1 VERRPLERDANMAE
15 TSRKETQRFATVEE
29 AIADYKQGKLVIIVD
44 DEDRENEGDLCMAA
58 EFVTAEAIT
67 FMAREACGL
76 ICVPMLQSRLEEL
89 RLPMMVRENTSGF
102 GTAFTVTVDADRQF
116 GVTTGISAQDR
127 ATTVKVLI
135 DPNTKPSDLS
145 RPGHILPL
153 RYAEGGVL
161 RRTGQTEA
169 SVDLCR
175 MAGLYPAAVICEIM
189 NPDGTMA
196 RLPELCAFAE
206 RHGIKMLTVA
216 HLIEHRRRTEQ
227 LITKVAQA
235 PIPTDYGEFVLHVY
249 ESSVDSQHHVALV
262 MGDVANGEPPLV
274 RVHSECLT
282 GDVFGSR
289 RCDCG
294 DQLHTAMDRI
304 AREGRGVILYMRQEG
319 RGIGLVNKIKA
330 YALQDGGMDTVEA
343 NVHLG
348 FPPDPRDYGIG
359 AQILVDLGLH
369 RLRLMTNNPTKRV
382 GLEAFGLEIAD
393 MEKIQ
398 TPVHPENQRYLLTKQ
413 QKMGHLLGL

>member
-1 VERRPLERDANMAE
+1 MREANRRD
-15 TSRKETQRFATVEE
+15 TQRFATVEE
-29 AIADYKQGKLVIIVD
+29 AIEDYRSGKLVIIVD

-58 EFVTAEAIT
+58 EFVTPEAIT

-102 GTAFTVTVDADRQF
+102 GTAFTVTVDAGPQF
-116 GVTTGISAQDR
+116 GVSTGISAKDR
-127 ATTVKVLI
+127 ATTIKVLI

-169 SVDLCR
+169 SVDLCKL
-175 MAGLYPAAVICEIM
+175 AGLYPAAVICEIM

-216 HLIEHRRRTEQ
+216 DLIEHRRRTEK
-227 LITKVAQA
+227 LITKLAEA
-235 PIPTDYGEFVLHVY
+235 PIPTEFGEFVLHVY
-249 ESSVDSQHHVALV
+249 ESSVDGQHHVALV
-262 MGDVANGEPPLV
+262 MGDVAEGEPPLV

-294 DQLHTAMDRI
+294 DQLHAAMDRI
-304 AREGRGVILYMRQEG
+304 AREGRGAILYMRQEG

-330 YALQDGGMDTVEA
+330 YALQDNGMDTVEA

-359 AQILVDLGLH
+359 AQILVDLGL
-369 RLRLMTNNPTKRV
+369 RRIRLMTNNPTKRV

-393 MEKIQ
+393 MEKLQ
-398 TPVHPENQRYLLTKQ
+398 TPVRPENQRYLLTKQ

>member
-1 VERRPLERDANMAE
+1 MAE
-15 TSRKETQRFATVEE
+15 GVRRESQRFATVEE
-29 AIADYKQGKLVIIVD
+29 AIEDYRQGKLVIIVD

-58 EFVTAEAIT
+58 EFVTPEAIT

-76 ICVPMLQSRLEEL
+76 ICVPMLQSRLEDL

-102 GTAFTVTVDADRQF
+102 GTAFTVTVDAERRF
-116 GVTTGISAQDR
+116 GVTTGISASDR
-127 ATTVKVLI
+127 ARTIQVLI
-135 DPNTKPSDLS
+135 DPNTKPGDLS

-169 SVDLCR
+169 SVDLCKL
-175 MAGLYPAAVICEIM
+175 AGLYPAAVICEIM
-189 NPDGTMA
+189 NADGTMA
-196 RLPELCAFAE
+196 RLPELCEFSD

-227 LITKVAQA
+227 LITELAHA
-235 PIPTDYGEFVLHVY
+235 PIPTEYGEFELHVY
-249 ESSVDSQHHVALV
+249 ESTVEPQHHLALV
-262 MGDVANGEPPLV
+262 MGDVTEGEPPLV

-294 DQLHTAMDRI
+294 EQLHAAMARI
-304 AREGRGVILYMRQEG
+304 ATEGRGVILYMRQEG
-319 RGIGLVNKIKA
+319 RGIGLVNKIRA
-330 YALQDGGMDTVEA
+330 YELQDTGMDTVEA

-359 AQILVDLGLH
+359 AQILVDLGV
-369 RLRLMTNNPTKRV
+369 RRMRLMTNNPTKRV
-382 GLEAFGLEIAD
+382 GLEAFGLEIVD
-393 MEKIQ
+393 MRKFRRLCAPKISA
-398 TPVHPENQRYLLTKQ
+398 TC
-413 QKMGHLLGL
+413 

>member
-1 VERRPLERDANMAE
+1 MAE
-15 TSRKETQRFATVEE
+15 VNRRDTQRFATVEE
-29 AIADYKQGKLVIIVD
+29 AIEDYKQGKLVIIVD

-58 EFVTAEAIT
+58 QFVTPEAIT

-102 GTAFTVTVDADRQF
+102 GTAFTVTVDAAAKY
-116 GVTTGISAQDR
+116 GVTTGISAADR
-127 ATTVKVLI
+127 ARTIQVLI
-135 DPNTKPSDLS
+135 DPNTKPQDLS
-145 RPGHILPL
+145 RPGHVLPL

-169 SVDLCR
+169 SVDLCKL
-175 MAGLYPAAVICEIM
+175 AGLYPAAVICEIM

-206 RHGIKMLTVA
+206 RHGIRMLTVA
-216 HLIEHRRRTEQ
+216 HLIEHRRRTEK
-227 LITKVAQA
+227 LITQRAQA
-235 PIPTDYGEFVLHVY
+235 PIPTEYGEFMLHVY
-249 ESSVDSQHHVALV
+249 ESSVDNQHHLALV
-262 MGDVANGEPPLV
+262 MGDVSDGEPPLV

-294 DQLHTAMDRI
+294 EQLHAAMARI
-304 AREGRGVILYMRQEG
+304 ASEGRGVILYMRQEG
-319 RGIGLVNKIKA
+319 RGIGLVNKIRA
-330 YALQDGGMDTVEA
+330 YELQDGGMDTVEA

-359 AQILVDLGLH
+359 AQILVDLGV
-369 RLRLMTNNPTKRV
+369 RRMRLMTNNPTKRV
-382 GLEAFGLEIAD
+382 GLEAFGLEIVD

-398 TPVHPENQRYLLTKQ
+398 TPVRPENQRYLLTKQ
-413 QKMGHLLGL
+413 QKMGHLLGLGPAEGI

>member
-1 VERRPLERDANMAE
+1 MPVKQFDE
-15 TSRKETQRFATVEE
+15 RFASVEE
-29 AIADYKQGKLVIIVD
+29 AIEDYKQGKFVIIVD

-58 EFVTAEAIT
+58 EFVTPQAVT

-76 ICVPMLQSRLEEL
+76 ICVPMLRSRLEEL
-89 RLPMMVRENTSGF
+89 KLPMMVRENTSGF
-102 GTAFTVTVDADRQF
+102 GTAFTVTVDASPEH
-116 GVTTGISAQDR
+116 GVTTGISASDR
-127 ATTVKVLI
+127 AKTIEVLI
-135 DPNTKPSDLS
+135 DPNTKPEDLS

-169 SVDLCR
+169 SVDLAIL
-175 MAGLYPAAVICEIM
+175 AGLYPAAVICEIM
-189 NPDGTMA
+189 NADGTMS
-196 RLPELCAFAE
+196 RLPELFEFAA
-206 RHGIKMLTVA
+206 HHQIKIMTVA
-216 HLIEHRRRTEQ
+216 QLIEHRRRTEK
-227 LITKVAQA
+227 LVERLTEA
-235 PIPTDYGEFVLHVY
+235 PIPTEFGQFMLHVY
-249 ESSVDSQHHVALV
+249 ESGVDGKHHVALV
-262 MGDVANGEPPLV
+262 MGDVTHGDPPLV

-294 DQLHTAMDRI
+294 DQLQAAMKMI
-304 AREGRGVILYMRQEG
+304 AEEGRGVILYMRQEG

-330 YALQDGGMDTVEA
+330 YALQDTGLDTVEA

-369 RLRLMTNNPTKRV
+369 KIRLMTNNPAKRV
-382 GLEAFGLEIAD
+382 GLGGFGLEIVNL
-393 MEKIQ
+393 EPLKPIL
-398 TPVHPENQRYLLTKQ
+398 HPENLRYLQTKQ
-413 QKMGHLLGL
+413 DKMGHMLGL

>member
-1 VERRPLERDANMAE
+1 MSQSANHPEQRP
-15 TSRKETQRFATVEE
+15 FATVEE
-29 AIADYKQGKLVIIVD
+29 AIEDYRQGKFVIIVD

-58 EFVTAEAIT
+58 QFVTPEAIT

-76 ICVPMLQSRLEEL
+76 ICVPMLRSRLEEL
-89 RLPMMVRENTSGF
+89 KLPMMVRENTSGF
-102 GTAFTVTVDADRQF
+102 GTAFTVTVDAAPKF
-116 GVTTGISAQDR
+116 GVTTGISAYDR

-135 DPNTKPSDLS
+135 DPNTKPEDLT

-169 SVDLCR
+169 SVDLAIL
-175 MAGLYPAAVICEIM
+175 AGLYPAAVICEIM

-196 RLPELCAFAE
+196 RLPELVAFSR
-206 RHGIKMLTVA
+206 RHGIKILTVA
-216 HLIEHRRRTEQ
+216 QLIEHRRRTEK
-227 LITKVAQA
+227 LITKLAQA
-235 PIPTDYGEFVLHVY
+235 RIPTEYGEFTLHVY
-249 ESSVDSQHHVALV
+249 ESAVDNKHHVALV
-262 MGDVANGEPPLV
+262 MGDVTQGPPPLV

-294 DQLHTAMDRI
+294 DQLHSAMKMI
-304 AREGRGVILYMRQEG
+304 SSESRGVILYMRQEG

-330 YALQDGGMDTVEA
+330 YVLQDNGLDTVEA

-359 AQILVDLGLH
+359 AQILVDLGL
-369 RLRLMTNNPTKRV
+369 RQLRLMTNNPAKRA
-382 GLEAFGLEIAD
+382 GLAGFGLEIT
-393 MEKIQ
+393 ECVPIKPIL
-398 TPVHPENQRYLLTKQ
+398 HPENLRYLQTKQ
-413 QKMGHLLGL
+413 EKMGHLLGL